1 MWRMEGK
8 ALTASED
15 RDVIRYG
22 GYGLDVRLVLTPG
35 KGYRDVNDKLP

>member
-1 MWRMEGK
+1 MEGK

-35 KGYRDVNDKLP
+35 ESYRDVNDKLP